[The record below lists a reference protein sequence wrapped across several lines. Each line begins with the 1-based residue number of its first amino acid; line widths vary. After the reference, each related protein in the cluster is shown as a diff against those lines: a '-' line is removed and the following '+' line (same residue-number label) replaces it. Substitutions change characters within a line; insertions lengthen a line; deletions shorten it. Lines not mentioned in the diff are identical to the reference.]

1 MGEQPF
7 EELLS
12 VVVPVYNEAES
23 LTVFYKRLTA
33 ALDALD
39 LPAEIIFVD
48 DGSSDS
54 SPNMLDDLCTGDSR
68 VGVLRLSRNFGKEI
82 AMTAGLDHARGDA
95 VVVIDADLQDPPELI
110 SELETRWRQGY
121 DVVYAQRGRRHGETW
136 LKRAT
141 ARAFYYLM
149 SRLGEVRLPENA
161 GDFRLLSRR
170 AVNAVCSIQER
181 HRFMKGVFTW
191 IGFRQCAVVFDR
203 DSRVSG
209 QSKWNYRRLFIFA
222 LEGLTSFTIAPL
234 RIATYVGLVTAG
246 LAFFY
251 GAFIVMSTLL
261 YGRDLPGY
269 PSLMVVMLMLGG
281 LQLFAIGLIGE
292 YVGRIFNET
301 KNRPLYFIDH
311 FQQPEVAWRP
321 SSPAIAAQ
329 APGASSGPRPS
340 ARRGRL

>member
-1 MGEQPF
+1 MAEQPL

-23 LTVFYKRLTA
+23 LPVFHKRLTA

-48 DGSSDS
+48 DGSSDT
-54 SPNMLDDLCTGDSR
+54 SPMMLDGFCAGDPR
-68 VGVLRLSRNFGKEI
+68 VGVLHLSRNFGKEI
-82 AMTAGLDHARGDA
+82 AMTGGLDHARGDA
-95 VVVIDADLQDPPELI
+95 VVLIDADLQDPPELI
-110 SELETRWRQGY
+110 PELVARWRQGY
-121 DVVYAQRGRRHGETW
+121 DVVYAQRWRRYGETW

-141 ARAFYYLM
+141 ARVFYYLM
-149 SRLGEVRLPENA
+149 SRLGEVRLPENT

-170 AVNAVCSIQER
+170 AVNAVCAIRER

-203 DSRVSG
+203 DSRVAG

-234 RIATYVGLVTAG
+234 RIATYVGLSTAS
-246 LAFFY
+246 LAFLY
-251 GAFIVMSTLL
+251 GTLIVMRTLL

-269 PSLMVVMLMLGG
+269 PSLMVIVLMLGG

-292 YVGRIFNET
+292 YIGRIFNET
-301 KNRPLYFIDH
+301 KNRPLYFIDR
-311 FQQPEVAWRP
+311 FQQPQATGP
-321 SSPAIAAQ
+321 SSSAAV
-329 APGASSGPRPS
+329 AARVPGPSCRPKPY
-340 ARRGRL
+340 A